1 MPKKR
6 DRAVEISPHQM
17 NEGTLHCRLPPELLQ
32 RFDELAEKTGV
43 NRSQLLRA
51 IMQKALGDPTYELAL
66 MEAIT
71 RAAGA
76 SRRIAALAMRQIPDW
91 VRAHAEGEIARLEE
105 EQEQQAPE
113 VSLAMRNAF
122 KAWRKES
129 GAHARGMNG

>member
-6 DRAVEISPHQM
+6 DRAVEIRDTPM

-51 IMQKALGDPTYELAL
+51 IMQKALGDPTNELAL

-91 VRAHAEGEIARLEE
+91 IRMHAQGEIERLEAE
-105 EQEQQAPE
+105 AAQQDPQVAA
-113 VSLAMRNAF
+113 AMKSAF
-122 KAWRKES
+122 RDWRKS
-129 GAHARGMNG
+129 STAHARATNG